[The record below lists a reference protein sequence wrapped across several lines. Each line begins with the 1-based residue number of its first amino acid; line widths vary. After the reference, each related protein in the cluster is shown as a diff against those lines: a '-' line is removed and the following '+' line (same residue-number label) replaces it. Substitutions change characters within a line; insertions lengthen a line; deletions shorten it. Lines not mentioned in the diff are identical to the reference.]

1 MNFKLKTAGIMAV
14 ASGIVML
21 TSAMSVDNVPLEV
34 GNQAPELSL
43 ISADGRSEQI
53 AQLKGENV
61 IVNFWSVSDAESR
74 VSNIRL
80 AKDAERNGVRFISM
94 CIDSDKS
101 LAEEVMKADNLP
113 AESRFFANEQTVDNY
128 QLDKGVRTVKIDP
141 YGIVAAID

>member
-1 MNFKLKTAGIMAV
+1 MNFKLKTAGILAV
-14 ASGIVML
+14 VSGIVML

-43 ISADGRSEQI
+43 ISSDGRSEQI

-74 VSNIRL
+74 ISNIRL
-80 AKDAERNGVRFISM
+80 AKDAERIGARFISM

-113 AESRFFANEQTVDNY
+113 AESRFFADEQTVDNY